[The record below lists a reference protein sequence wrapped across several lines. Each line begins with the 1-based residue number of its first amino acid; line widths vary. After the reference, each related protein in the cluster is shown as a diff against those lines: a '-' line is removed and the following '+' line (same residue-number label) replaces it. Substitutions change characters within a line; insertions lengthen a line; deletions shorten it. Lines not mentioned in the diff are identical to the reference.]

1 MTLKQNPDA
10 QAVFNTEPTQLR
22 KLAYVASPYNHSDKY
37 VRANRVIET
46 KNAMRELEKIPTLKP
61 YSPVLDTLESEKRG
75 LTPETGWYHYDMLM
89 LSKADM
95 LIVLKLDDYNDSVGV
110 FCEIMAASALKI
122 PIFYI
127 TLQEILDGK
136 GILFDAGESKIPTN
150 IGTL

>member
-1 MTLKQNPDA
+1 MSLKDNPDA

-61 YSPVLDTLESEKRG
+61 YSPVLEGLAMEKRG
-75 LTPETGWYHYDMLM
+75 NTPPEGPYCYDMLM
-89 LSKADM
+89 LSKSDM

-110 FCEIMAASALKI
+110 FCEIMAASALGI

-127 TLQEILDGK
+127 TLDEILAGE
-136 GILFDAGESKIPTN
+136 GILYS
-150 IGTL
+150 L